1 MNIKKFM
8 TYKSRSSTYFPTT
21 IIFASISNV
30 IFSTTNYME
39 TWKLNARRSRFKDK
53 SKILFLF
60 AFLESFTDFFKKL
73 KNQFINDYENLQHVE
88 YRWGKS

>member
-1 MNIKKFM
+1 
-8 TYKSRSSTYFPTT
+8 
-21 IIFASISNV
+21 
-30 IFSTTNYME
+30 ME
-39 TWKLNARRSRFKDK
+39 TWKLNARRGRFKDK

-60 AFLESFTDFFKKL
+60 ACLESFTDFFKKL